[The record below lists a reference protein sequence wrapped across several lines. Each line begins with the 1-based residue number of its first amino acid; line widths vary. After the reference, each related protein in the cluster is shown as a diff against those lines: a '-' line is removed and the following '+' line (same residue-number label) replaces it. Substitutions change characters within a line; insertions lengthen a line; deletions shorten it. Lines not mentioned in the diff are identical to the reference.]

1 MIRALVT
8 GVILAALSA
17 GAASAQTVAPESCFR
32 GKTINIVAGA
42 GTGDGYDIYSRLLAQ
57 YMGRHIAGNPRFVVQ
72 NMPGAGTLRA
82 TNFIA
87 EVAPK
92 DGTYFGSVGG
102 GTATAGLLDAKNAR
116 FDARRFGWIGS
127 MNSEVGLVLSW
138 GTTPFKTIKDV
149 MKQEFIVGGG
159 GPTSG
164 NVVFPIV
171 LNQVVGTRFKVV
183 GGYKGT
189 GDIALAVERGELH
202 GTASYHYSSIIGR
215 NPDWLTRKQVN
226 VLLQLSLRKHPLFP
240 DVPLLG
246 GSCAERRAARDPRAG
261 VRAPGD
267 GPAVHAAAGY
277 AARRRGDSAPRLR
290 RHHARSGADRRSR
303 EAQDGPEPADDRRG
317 DPRADRP
324 ALPVAAGDHRQGG
337 AGGRAGRSGRRLS
350 VQGRA
355 CRPCA
360 RTGRRRWSSSCR
372 CRSRW

>member
-1 MIRALVT
+1 MIRPLMAGAMLAT
-8 GVILAALSA
+8 LAA
-17 GAASAQTVAPESCFR
+17 GATAAQTVPPDYFR
-32 GKTINIVAGA
+32 GKAINIVVGS
-42 GTGDGYDIYSRLLAQ
+42 GSGDGYDLYSRLLAQ
-57 YMGRHIAGNPRFVVQ
+57 YMGRHIASNPRFIIQ

-138 GTTPFKTIKDV
+138 STTPFKTIQDV

-171 LNQVVGTRFKVV
+171 LNQVVGTRFKVI

-240 DVPLLG
+240 DVPLV
-246 GSCAERRAARDPRAG
+246 AELARNDEQRAILELVFARQEMGRPFMVPPDTPPGVVAILRRAFDATMRDPALLAEAEKRKMDLNQPMTG
-261 VRAPGD
+261 EEIHELIDRLYQAP
-267 GPAVHAAAGY
+267 PAIIEKAAQAAG
-277 AARRRGDSAPRLR
+277 P
-290 RHHARSGADRRSR
+290 
-303 EAQDGPEPADDRRG
+303 
-317 DPRADRP
+317 
-324 ALPVAAGDHRQGG
+324 G
-337 AGGRAGRSGRRLS
+337 AGG
-350 VQGRA
+350 
-355 CRPCA
+355 
-360 RTGRRRWSSSCR
+360 
-372 CRSRW
+372 

>member
-1 MIRALVT
+1 MFRTLLAAAMLA
-8 GVILAALSA
+8 ILAAGTA
-17 GAASAQTVAPESCFR
+17 TAQTIPPDYFR

-42 GTGDGYDIYSRLLAQ
+42 GSGDGYDIYSRLLAQ
-57 YMGRHIAGNPRFVVQ
+57 YMGRHIPGNPRFVVQ

-82 TNFIA
+82 TNFIW

-138 GTTPFKTIKDV
+138 GPTPFKTIQDV

-171 LNQVVGTRFKVV
+171 LNQVVGTRFKVI

-240 DVPLLG
+240 DVPLPGELG
-246 GSCAERRAARDPRAG
+246 RNDEQRAILELVFARQEMGRPFMLPPDTPAGVAEILRRAFDATMRDPALIAEAEKRKMDLNQPMTGEEIHALID
-261 VRAPGD
+261 RLYKWP
-267 GPAVHAAAGY
+267 PAIIEKAAQAAG
-277 AARRRGDSAPRLR
+277 P
-290 RHHARSGADRRSR
+290 
-303 EAQDGPEPADDRRG
+303 
-317 DPRADRP
+317 
-324 ALPVAAGDHRQGG
+324 G
-337 AGGRAGRSGRRLS
+337 AGGGG
-350 VQGRA
+350 
-355 CRPCA
+355 
-360 RTGRRRWSSSCR
+360 
-372 CRSRW
+372 

>member
-1 MIRALVT
+1 MIKTILT
-8 GVILAALSA
+8 GVMLAALFA
-17 GAASAQTVAPESCFR
+17 GAASAQAIPPDYFR
-32 GKTINIVAGA
+32 GKTINIVVGS
-42 GTGDGYDIYSRLLAQ
+42 GTGDGYDLYSRLLAQ
-57 YMGRHIAGNPRFVVQ
+57 HMSRHIAGNPRFIVQ

-138 GTTPFKTIKDV
+138 GTTSFKTIKDV

-240 DVPLLG
+240 EVPLPADLAQNEEQRAILELVFARQEMGRPFMLPPGTPG
-246 GSCAERRAARDPRAG
+246 GVAEILRRAFDATMRDPALIAEAEKRKMDLNQPMTG
-261 VRAPGD
+261 EEI
-267 GPAVHAAAGY
+267 HALIDRLYQWPQAIIEKAAQAAGP
-277 AARRRGDSAPRLR
+277 G
-290 RHHARSGADRRSR
+290 
-303 EAQDGPEPADDRRG
+303 
-317 DPRADRP
+317 
-324 ALPVAAGDHRQGG
+324 AAGGG
-337 AGGRAGRSGRRLS
+337 
-350 VQGRA
+350 
-355 CRPCA
+355 
-360 RTGRRRWSSSCR
+360 
-372 CRSRW
+372 

>member
-1 MIRALVT
+1 MIRTLVT
-8 GVILAALSA
+8 GLTLATLAAGA
-17 GAASAQTVAPESCFR
+17 VTGAASAQPVAPDYFR
-32 GKTINIVAGA
+32 GKTINIVVGS
-42 GTGDGYDIYSRLLAQ
+42 GTGDGYDLYSRLLAQ
-57 YMGRHIAGNPRFVVQ
+57 YMGRHIAGNPRFIVQ

-82 TNFIA
+82 TNFIS

-164 NVVFPIV
+164 NVVFPVV

-240 DVPLLG
+240 DVPLVGELG
-246 GSCAERRAARDPRAG
+246 QNDEQRAILELVFARQEMGRPFMLPPGTPAGVADILRRAFDAAMRDPALIAEAEKRKMDLNQPMTG
-261 VRAPGD
+261 EEI
-267 GPAVHAAAGY
+267 HALIDRLYNWPQAIIEKAAQAAGP
-277 AARRRGDSAPRLR
+277 G
-290 RHHARSGADRRSR
+290 
-303 EAQDGPEPADDRRG
+303 
-317 DPRADRP
+317 
-324 ALPVAAGDHRQGG
+324 AAGGG
-337 AGGRAGRSGRRLS
+337 
-350 VQGRA
+350 
-355 CRPCA
+355 
-360 RTGRRRWSSSCR
+360 
-372 CRSRW
+372 

>member
-1 MIRALVT
+1 MFRTLFAAAMLA
-8 GVILAALSA
+8 ILAAGTA
-17 GAASAQTVAPESCFR
+17 TAQTIPPDYFR

-42 GTGDGYDIYSRLLAQ
+42 GSGDGYDIYSRLLAQ
-57 YMGRHIAGNPRFVVQ
+57 YMGRHIPGNPRFVVQ

-82 TNFIA
+82 TNFIW
-87 EVAPK
+87 EVAAK
-92 DGTYFGSVGG
+92 DGTTFGAVGG

-138 GTTPFKTIKDV
+138 GPTPFKTIQDV

-171 LNQVVGTRFKVV
+171 LNQVVGTRFKVI

-226 VLLQLSLRKHPLFP
+226 VLLQLSACASIRCSRMCRCRWSSRRTTSSARSSS
-240 DVPLLG
+240 
-246 GSCAERRAARDPRAG
+246 SCSR
-261 VRAPGD
+261 
-267 GPAVHAAAGY
+267 
-277 AARRRGDSAPRLR
+277 ARRW
-290 RHHARSGADRRSR
+290 
-303 EAQDGPEPADDRRG
+303 
-317 DPRADRP
+317 
-324 ALPVAAGDHRQGG
+324 
-337 AGGRAGRSGRRLS
+337 AGRSCCRRTRRLAS
-350 VQGRA
+350 PRSCA
-355 CRPCA
+355 APSTPPCA
-360 RTGRRRWSSSCR
+360 IRRYSPKR
-372 CRSRW
+372 RSASWTSTSR